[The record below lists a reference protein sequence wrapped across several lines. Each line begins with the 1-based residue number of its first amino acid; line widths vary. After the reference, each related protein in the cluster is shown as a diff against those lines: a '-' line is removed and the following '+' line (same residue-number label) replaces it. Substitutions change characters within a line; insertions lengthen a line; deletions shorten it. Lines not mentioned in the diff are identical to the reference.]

1 MTRKAAKTGPGAMVL
16 VAIEQYY
23 PEGERIISDDLAQ
36 RILPVGFRAEVRL
49 IGRFRNWIIRK
60 SEEKVPGLWAGIM
73 GRKRYI
79 DDIIAEAV
87 GIGIEAVV
95 NLGAG
100 FDTRAYRLPALA
112 DVPVWE
118 VDQQQNIDAKRSRLE
133 KLFDEVPPHVALVP
147 IDFDHEDLPAVL
159 ATHGYKPGKRTFFIW
174 EGVIQYLSESGVR
187 STLASLADAPAG
199 SRLVFTYTPRDF
211 IEGENFYGQEYL
223 YKKMLLRDKIWLF
236 GLDPENVDDFVGEY
250 GWHVLDHLDYEQLA
264 NRYVKPTGRKLR
276 SMAIERIVYAEKSTP
291 R

>member
-49 IGRFRNWIIRK
+49 IGRFRNWIIRQ
-60 SEEKVPGLWAGIM
+60 SEDKVPGLWAGIM

-87 GIGIEAVV
+87 GSGIEAVV

-159 ATHGYKPGKRTFFIW
+159 ATHGYKPGKSTFFIW

-223 YKKMLLRDKIWLF
+223 YKQMRVKSTIWHTGF
-236 GLDPENVDDFVGEY
+236 DPQEIDDRLEDY
-250 GWHVLDHLDYEQLA
+250 GWRVREHLGYDELDK
-264 NRYVKPTGRKLR
+264 RYVKPTGRELGW
-276 SMAIERIVYAEKSTP
+276 MGIERVVDAEKAQ
-291 R
+291 